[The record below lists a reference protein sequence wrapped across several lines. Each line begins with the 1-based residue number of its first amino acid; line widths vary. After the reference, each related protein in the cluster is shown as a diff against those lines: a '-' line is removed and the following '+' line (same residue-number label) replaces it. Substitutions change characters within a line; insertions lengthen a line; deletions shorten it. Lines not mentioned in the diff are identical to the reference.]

1 MPVTYDKLL
10 NPLNPAKAD
19 TLRRLYS
26 VIGSMP
32 VVLLGA
38 FARDLIFYHIHG
50 IEVPRATMDIDT
62 CVQMASWDDF
72 NAACGS
78 LKALGFI
85 NEEEEHIEKFTD
97 TNGQE
102 VDLLPFGGLSKD
114 GKTITWPTDES
125 PWTISGIQEAYDHA
139 LLVKT
144 DGLQLRVVPPCAM
157 IYLKMFSTYDRPDDR
172 RKKDTA
178 DIQFVLKHYLAVSGK
193 ERLRTGGS
201 DADVMELESGDLQ
214 KSIARIVGRDI
225 ADIICLD
232 AATELS
238 AILSQETTSGH
249 RCPIAHELA
258 GYHQGQFARARSI
271 LTSLRDGFDEYR
283 SLLEGDAPSEPRRTG
298 KATGLG
304 GASPSNREVDS
315 KNRG

>member
-1 MPVTYDKLL
+1 MTATYVPLL
-10 NPLNPAKAD
+10 KPLNSAKAD

-26 VIGSMP
+26 VVGSMP

-38 FARDLIFYHIHG
+38 FARDLLFCHVHG

-72 NAACGS
+72 NAACEQ

-85 NEEEEHIEKFTD
+85 NEEPDHPEKFID

-102 VDLLPFGGLSKD
+102 IDFLPVGSLSED

-139 LLVKT
+139 LLIKI
-144 DGLQLRVVPPCAM
+144 DSLHLRIIPPCAM

-178 DIQFVLKHYLAVSGK
+178 DIHFVLEHYLDVTGK
-193 ERLRTGGS
+193 ERLRTGGR

-214 KSIARIVGRDI
+214 KAVARIAGRDI
-225 ADIICLD
+225 AGTVCSDT
-232 AATELS
+232 AVELS
-238 AILSQETTSGH
+238 KILDQETTSGS
-249 RCPIAHELA
+249 RCPISHELA
-258 GYHQGQFARARSI
+258 GYHQGQFSRARSVLI
-271 LTSLRDGFDEYR
+271 SLQAGFDEHR
-283 SLLEGDAPSEPRRTG
+283 FMLEGDAPAEPQGIGRASG
-298 KATGLG
+298 SNGV
-304 GASPSNREVDS
+304 SPSKDQGV
-315 KNRG
+315 